1 MFGMPLPLTVGD
13 DATNFQTYRLEK
25 HEVGR
30 VRDMTVNPCKAHKE
44 TFTKFTSNALGD
56 PYADPGKFNGTLR
69 SSSTSTKAKPF
80 LSMHGN
86 RTVRKSEYIHMQE

>member
-1 MFGMPLPLTVGD
+1 MIEQ
-13 DATNFQTYRLEK
+13 TNFILTFFRFFVAFFQLGLEK

-30 VRDMTVNPCKAHKE
+30 VRDMTVNPCKAQKE

-56 PYADPGKFNGTLR
+56 PYQDPGKFNGQLR

-86 RTVRKSEYIHMQE
+86 RTVR